1 MTGQE
6 LDAALAELGLR
17 HDAPVTR
24 ALLGVTGRS
33 IRYYLAGQKPVPRPL
48 AHLVLLLMLLARSG
62 ISPSQVSALVGSQV
76 LPLGVA
82 PPDLGQ

>member
-24 ALLGVTGRS
+24 ALLGITGRS
-33 IRYYLAGQKPVPRPL
+33 IRYYLSGQKPIPAPVSN
-48 AHLVLLLMLLARSG
+48 LV
-62 ISPSQVSALVGSQV
+62 QTLVWLNRQGV
-76 LPLGVA
+76 KPLGVA
-82 PPDLGQ
+82 LGVSRGLPLEAPPRVG